1 MYTCSSIN
9 GWLNPV
15 KNVAFY
21 LFLPCTVVAA
31 AFAFSANANA
41 SAEPIPEVSV
51 TSSPNISSADSLKIK
66 TLKPQ
71 TLKAQAPR
79 FDISGSYRLKYEH
92 LNNPIFPSSSEDR
105 AQVNRR
111 VSSRLL
117 VKAQANWDVF
127 NVTLELADSRVW
139 LDDNDP
145 TLKSAQVNTLE
156 PLQFF
161 ARYTPQDSQYLKG
174 ITAGRVTFDHGSRR
188 LIGQGVYR
196 NTKNAFDGVLVD
208 YQVSDWNIR
217 GFYLLPV
224 SRLPSDSGAVAD
236 AERAF
241 DKSYS
246 EREFFGLYVTSPDKN
261 VKLHSYWL
269 KEEDSEKLATKNRD
283 LYTLAVEY
291 TKPFAELWKANIE
304 VIGQTGTSHQTASA
318 SDTTELDVESWMVH
332 ANLGKKITDFTF
344 LRAEIDAISGDND
357 SADNTITDFDSLYG
371 VRRFDFGPT
380 DVYQAMPRKNLYTV
394 GARSVTK
401 PSKEHNIMVSYK
413 AMWYQKAPESVD
425 NFIGQQLEARWRW
438 EVKPSLRLAIGAAY
452 LLKGDGFERGDYP
465 DDSQFVFTG
474 ALYTF

>member
-283 LYTLAVEY
+283 IYTLAVEY

-304 VIGQTGTSHQTASA
+304 VIGQTGTSH
-318 SDTTELDVESWMVH
+318 
-332 ANLGKKITDFTF
+332 
-344 LRAEIDAISGDND
+344 
-357 SADNTITDFDSLYG
+357 
-371 VRRFDFGPT
+371 P
-380 DVYQAMPRKNLYTV
+380 
-394 GARSVTK
+394 
-401 PSKEHNIMVSYK
+401 VSYTHLTL
-413 AMWYQKAPESVD
+413 PT
-425 NFIGQQLEARWRW
+425 I
-438 EVKPSLRLAIGAAY
+438 
-452 LLKGDGFERGDYP
+452 LL
-465 DDSQFVFTG
+465 V
-474 ALYTF
+474 

>member
-1 MYTCSSIN
+1 MYTCSNLN

-21 LFLPCTVVAA
+21 LMLPCTVMAA
-31 AFAFSANANA
+31 AFTFSASA
-41 SAEPIPEVSV
+41 SEEPIQAVSV
-51 TSSPNISSADSLKIK
+51 ASSPNSSSADSLK
-66 TLKPQ
+66 
-71 TLKAQAPR
+71 AQALKTQALKSKAPT
-79 FDISGSYRLKYEH
+79 FDISGSYRLRYEH

-145 TLKSAQVNTLE
+145 TLTSSQVNTLE

-161 ARYTPQDSQYLKG
+161 VRYTPQDSQYLKG
-174 ITAGRVTFDHGSRR
+174 ITVGRVTFDQGSRR

-196 NTKNAFDGVLVD
+196 NTKNAFDGVLAD

-236 AERAF
+236 ADRAF
-241 DKSYS
+241 DKRYR
-246 EREFFGLYVTSPDKN
+246 EREFFGLYITSPDNN
-261 VKLHSYWL
+261 VKVHSYWL
-269 KEEDSEKLATKNRD
+269 KEEDSAELATKNRD
-283 LYTLAVEY
+283 LYTLAVDY
-291 TKPFAELWKANIE
+291 TKLFSETWEANIE

-318 SDTTELDVESWMVH
+318 NDTTELDVESWMLH
-332 ANLGKKITDFTF
+332 ANVGKKVTANTF
-344 LRAEIDAISGDND
+344 LRGEVDAISGDND
-357 SADNTITDFDSLYG
+357 SSDNTISDFDSLYG

-380 DVYQAMPRKNLYTV
+380 DVYQAMPRRNLYTV

-401 PSKEHNIMVSYK
+401 TSNEHNIMVSYK

-438 EVKPSLRLAIGAAY
+438 QILPSLRVAIGAAY

>member
-51 TSSPNISSADSLKIK
+51 TSSQNSSSADSLKTK

-161 ARYTPQDSQYLKG
+161 ARYTPQNSQYLKG
-174 ITAGRVTFDHGSRR
+174 ITAGRVTIGYGRRR
-188 LIGQGVYR
+188 L
-196 NTKNAFDGVLVD
+196 K
-208 YQVSDWNIR
+208 
-217 GFYLLPV
+217 
-224 SRLPSDSGAVAD
+224 
-236 AERAF
+236 
-241 DKSYS
+241 
-246 EREFFGLYVTSPDKN
+246 
-261 VKLHSYWL
+261 
-269 KEEDSEKLATKNRD
+269 
-283 LYTLAVEY
+283 
-291 TKPFAELWKANIE
+291 
-304 VIGQTGTSHQTASA
+304 
-318 SDTTELDVESWMVH
+318 
-332 ANLGKKITDFTF
+332 GKGGSTQNKI
-344 LRAEIDAISGDND
+344 A
-357 SADNTITDFDSLYG
+357 
-371 VRRFDFGPT
+371 
-380 DVYQAMPRKNLYTV
+380 
-394 GARSVTK
+394 
-401 PSKEHNIMVSYK
+401 
-413 AMWYQKAPESVD
+413 
-425 NFIGQQLEARWRW
+425 
-438 EVKPSLRLAIGAAY
+438 
-452 LLKGDGFERGDYP
+452 
-465 DDSQFVFTG
+465 
-474 ALYTF
+474 

>member
-1 MYTCSSIN
+1 M
-9 GWLNPV
+9 
-15 KNVAFY
+15 
-21 LFLPCTVVAA
+21 LPCTVMAA
-31 AFAFSANANA
+31 AFTFSASA
-41 SAEPIPEVSV
+41 SEEPIQAVSV
-51 TSSPNISSADSLKIK
+51 ASSPNSSSADSLK
-66 TLKPQ
+66 
-71 TLKAQAPR
+71 AQALKNQASKSKALT
-79 FDISGSYRLKYEH
+79 FDISGSYRLRYEH

-145 TLKSAQVNTLE
+145 TLTSSQVNTLE

-161 ARYTPQDSQYLKG
+161 VRYTPQVTPQDSQYLKG
-174 ITAGRVTFDHGSRR
+174 ITAGRVTFDQGSRR

-224 SRLPSDSGAVAD
+224 SRLPSDSGAVAN

-241 DKSYS
+241 DKSYR
-246 EREFFGLYVTSPDKN
+246 EREFFGLYITSPDNN
-261 VKLHSYWL
+261 VKVHSYWL
-269 KEEDSEKLATKNRD
+269 KEEDSADLATKNRD
-283 LYTLAVEY
+283 LYTLAVDY
-291 TKPFAELWKANIE
+291 TKLFTETWEANIE

-318 SDTTELDVESWMVH
+318 NDTTELDVESWMLH
-332 ANLGKKITDFTF
+332 ANVGKKVTANTF
-344 LRAEIDAISGDND
+344 LRGEVDAISGDND
-357 SADNTITDFDSLYG
+357 SFDNTISDFDSLYG

-380 DVYQAMPRKNLYTV
+380 DVYQAMPRRNLYTV

-401 PSKEHNIMVSYK
+401 TSSQHNIMVSYK

-438 EVKPSLRLAIGAAY
+438 QILPSLRGAIGAAY